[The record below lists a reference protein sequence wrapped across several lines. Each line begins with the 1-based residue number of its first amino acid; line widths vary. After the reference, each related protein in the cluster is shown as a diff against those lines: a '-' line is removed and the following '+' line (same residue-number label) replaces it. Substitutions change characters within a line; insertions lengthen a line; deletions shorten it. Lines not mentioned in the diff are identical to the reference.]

1 MSNLIASLALVI
13 LSLLIWFWAD
23 SLRARERAL
32 EVCARAC
39 REIGAQLLDQT
50 VALRRLRVVRDADG
64 HAVWQRSYRFDFTM
78 DGLMRLQGTV
88 DLRGRLVESLSLQS
102 ATGAIQ
108 FHQDPPPQ

>member
-1 MSNLIASLALVI
+1 MSNLIAFLALVI

-50 VALRRLRVVRDADG
+50 VALRHLGIVRDADG
-64 HAVWQRSYRFDFTM
+64 HAVWQRRYRFDYTM
-78 DGLMRLQGTV
+78 DGLLRLHGAVT
-88 DLRGRLVESLSLQS
+88 LRGRLVESVSLQS
-102 ATGAIQ
+102 ADGAIQ
-108 FHQDPPPQ
+108 YHQDPPLR